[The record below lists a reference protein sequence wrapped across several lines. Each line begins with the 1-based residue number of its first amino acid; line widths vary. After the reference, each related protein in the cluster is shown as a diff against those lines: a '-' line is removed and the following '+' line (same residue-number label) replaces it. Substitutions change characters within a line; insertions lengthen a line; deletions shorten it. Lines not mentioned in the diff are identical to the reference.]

1 MSLGSRITSDER
13 RKTCGSEK
21 TLALYA
27 GFGQTC
33 RVMTTQGGSNSGERN
48 IFFAGGGTGGHIYP
62 AIAVAEQITKIE
74 PAATIHF
81 FCSMRGID
89 ARILGQTGFQY
100 TVLPAKGFSF
110 RLRGLIGFCR
120 SFLQSY
126 RTAKQAIS
134 ECKNAVVVGAG
145 GFVSAPVCLAAN
157 RVDIPIALLNVDII
171 PGRANKIIARWADEI
186 FVQFEETAKFFAA
199 GKAKASV
206 VGCPLRS
213 GFGNPGPNEAIEQ
226 LGLDKER
233 KILLITGASS
243 GSANI
248 NKAVCSLLEKLDGFA
263 DDWQIVHLAGRDNY
277 EEISNRYSSAKISHK
292 VLGYFDD
299 MPDLLAAADLLVG
312 RSGAVSVA
320 EYAAAGVPSICM
332 PYPYHKDRHQYLNA
346 GKLVEAGAAVIV
358 DDLPNA
364 EDEAQWL
371 WEELEDLMKDEGKR
385 QAMAQAC
392 RAVASPDA
400 DLKVAERLL
409 TMADG
414 K

>member
-1 MSLGSRITSDER
+1 
-13 RKTCGSEK
+13 
-21 TLALYA
+21 
-27 GFGQTC
+27 
-33 RVMTTQGGSNSGERN
+33 MTTQGGSNSVRSEPVERGGRHF
-48 IFFAGGGTGGHIYP
+48 FFAGGGTGGHIYP
-62 AIAVAEQITKIE
+62 AIAVAGQITKIE
-74 PAATIHF
+74 PAATTHF
-81 FCSMRGID
+81 FCSMRSID
-89 ARILGQTGFQY
+89 ERVLGPAGFEH
-100 TVLPAKGFSF
+100 TTLPARGFSF

-120 SFLQSY
+120 SFLESY

-134 ECKNAVVVGAG
+134 EYKNAVVIGAG
-145 GFVSAPVCLAAN
+145 GFVSAPVCLAAHKCS
-157 RVDIPIALLNVDII
+157 VPIALLNVDII

-186 FVQFEETAKFFAA
+186 FVQFEETARYFAA

-213 GFGNPGPNEAIEQ
+213 GFKSPEPNEAIEQ
-226 LGLDKER
+226 LGLDKEK

-263 DDWQIVHLAGRDNY
+263 DDWQIVHLAGRDNH
-277 EEISNRYSSAKISHK
+277 EEINNRYSNAKISHK
-292 VLGYFDD
+292 VLGYFDN
-299 MPDLLAAADLLVG
+299 MPDLLAAAHLLVG

-320 EYAAAGVPSICM
+320 EYAAAGVPSICI

-358 DDLPNA
+358 DDVPDE
-364 EDEAQWL
+364 EDMAQWL

-392 RAVASPDA
+392 RAISSPDA
-400 DLKVAERLL
+400 DLKIAERLL